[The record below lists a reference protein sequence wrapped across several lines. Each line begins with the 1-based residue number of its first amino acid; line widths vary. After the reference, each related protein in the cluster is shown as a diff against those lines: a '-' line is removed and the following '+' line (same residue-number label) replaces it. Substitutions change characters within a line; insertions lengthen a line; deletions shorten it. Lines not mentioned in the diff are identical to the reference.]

1 MKIVMQEMKDTKPI
15 RYMENIQQ
23 NNRIKSFLISDYFKG
38 KSIKLSN
45 QKTNIG
51 RMDKKKT

>member
-1 MKIVMQEMKDTKPI
+1 MQEMRDTKPI

-23 NNRIKSFLISDYFKG
+23 NNRIKFFLISDYFKG